1 MNWRKKTMSQTIRAR
16 ITGYELKKVWDLKA
30 QLEREKRRLQDLR
43 VIAESTTAI
52 LDDMP
57 HAKPQTFKTERIT
70 LLIVA
75 CQEKIETLTE
85 QLIQAKTDLLCNLQS
100 LNLNEMCERV
110 LSYRYVACLTYGTTA
125 RLMNVT
131 RDYVWKLHKRG
142 LKLLGLT
149 FDDIRDEKL
158 ATTVDGCPS

>member
-1 MNWRKKTMSQTIRAR
+1 MQKIN
-16 ITGYELKKVWDLKA
+16 ITELNSVWDLKTR
-30 QLEREKRRLQDLR
+30 LDREKRRLQDLQ
-43 VIAESTTAI
+43 VMAESTTAI
-52 LDDMP
+52 LDDLP
-57 HAKPQTFKTERIT
+57 HAKPLTYKVEQIT
-70 LLIVA
+70 LLMVA
-75 CQEKIETLTE
+75 CQEKIDSLAE
-85 QLIQAKTDLLCNLQS
+85 QLIQAKFDLLTKLQS
-100 LNLNEMCERV
+100 LNLNELCERV